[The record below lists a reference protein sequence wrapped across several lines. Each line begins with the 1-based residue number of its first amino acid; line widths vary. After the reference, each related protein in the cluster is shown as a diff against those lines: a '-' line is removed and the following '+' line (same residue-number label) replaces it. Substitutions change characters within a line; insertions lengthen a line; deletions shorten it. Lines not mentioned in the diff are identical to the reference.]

1 MAERLNR
8 KITLPNY
15 GQPELGNR
23 VGRMH
28 DPRKPRQLKPRTL
41 SALIVDSNNFS
52 RGLIGEI
59 LRSLNLTNIS
69 SARSEEMAANFLID
83 RPIDV
88 ILVSWEDGDAL
99 EGLTF
104 VRQLRH
110 FEDDRIRRLPVVF
123 LTSAL
128 TRQMVIN
135 GRDAGVDE
143 FLAKPISPLAMRQ
156 RLEMVF
162 ETPRPFIDCSVYLG
176 PCRRRKNPADYYGA
190 KRRAG
195 ERVTR
200 TSTPMVDQDEI
211 AAQSP
216 MRLALAALRHT
227 CGQLRASRPEAL
239 ATALDQVKTAKGL
252 ATDQKD
258 HALHAGLAAFE
269 AYVSVAT
276 PLGQLEDNVVNTA
289 LGALEQLA
297 VLPQNYAEA
306 RDSVAIALGKA
317 IQKKLAA

>member
-1 MAERLNR
+1 
-8 KITLPNY
+8 
-15 GQPELGNR
+15 
-23 VGRMH
+23 MH
-28 DPRKPRQLKPRTL
+28 DPRKPRPLKPRAL

-69 SARSEEMAANFLID
+69 SARSEEVAANFLID

-88 ILVSWEDGDAL
+88 LLVSWEDGDAL
-99 EGLTF
+99 NGLSF

-128 TRQMVIN
+128 TRQMVLS

-156 RLEMVF
+156 RLEMVI

-195 ERVTR
+195 ERIERV
-200 TSTPMVDQDEI
+200 STPLVDQDEV
-211 AAQSP
+211 AAKSP
-216 MRLALAALRHT
+216 MRIALSALRQT
-227 CGQLRASRPEAL
+227 CGLLRASRPEAL
-239 ATALDQVKTAKGL
+239 ATALDQVRTAKGL

-269 AYVSVAT
+269 AYITVAT

-289 LGALEQLA
+289 LSALEQLA
-297 VLPQNYAEA
+297 VLPQSYAEA